1 MNTLEC
7 VMAGLMGLGL
17 SAACGFRI
25 FVPLLI
31 ASIAARAGMA
41 TIAPGFSW
49 MGSDIAIATFA
60 IATVLEICAY
70 YVPWLDNLLDTIATP
85 CAIIAGT
92 LLSATFI
99 TGLDPTLKWTL
110 SVVAGGGAAGVVQA
124 MTVTTRFVSTS
135 ITGGL
140 GNWVVATC
148 EALLAMA
155 MSILAIVLPI
165 LAIFGITTVLLYVVT
180 RLMRRRAPIA
190 VQAA

>member
-7 VMAGLMGLGL
+7 VMVGLMGLGL
-17 SAACGFRI
+17 SAACGFRV

-31 ASIAARAGMA
+31 ASIAVKAGMA
-41 TIAPGFSW
+41 QFAPGFAW
-49 MGSDIAIATFA
+49 MGSNTAITTFA
-60 IATVLEICAY
+60 IATVLEISAY
-70 YVPWLDNLLDTIATP
+70 YVPWLDHALDVIATP

-92 LLSATFI
+92 ILSASLI

-110 SVVAGGGAAGVVQA
+110 AVVAGGGAAGVVQA
-124 MTVTTRFVSTS
+124 MTVTTRVVSTS

-148 EALLAMA
+148 EVILATV

-165 LAIFGITTVLLYVVT
+165 LAILGITTVLLYIVS
-180 RLMRRRAPIA
+180 RMMRRRVPIA
-190 VQAA
+190 VQTA